1 MVDMDSSKDTREA
14 KAMTRQPD
22 PKAVDLWVRRSLAEN
37 YAEVLR
43 EPLPEA
49 WLKLLRP
56 VGQN

>member
-1 MVDMDSSKDTREA
+1 MAPSKDTREA
-14 KAMTRQPD
+14 KMTQQPD

-43 EPLPEA
+43 EPLPEE

-56 VGQN
+56 DNQH